1 MSITAADHKTSSD
14 KHGAFAFGETNSNCV
29 KRPRSGGCKSVVEDS
44 ASSCMNCS
52 TDDFARCCNDHCFA
66 PGDRLA
72 VAARAQ
78 LVAHGRQKQTMCS
91 ARRTIVLSQHL
102 LAASHVAA
110 MISRSSDEWKEAH
123 LYLACR
129 THGSTRAYLPSR
141 LGSGAV
147 DNTGK
152 LEHTSTGRTRHERRA
167 HPHTTRVRATNQQAH
182 TNDWF
187 SALFCDETAITGAHR
202 RFARPHPP
210 ARFLIHYSALSS
222 GPLPIG
228 GHDIPRSTPTSG
240 SSGERQEQM

>member
-78 LVAHGRQKQTMCS
+78 LFAHGRQKQTMCS

-110 MISRSSDEWKEAH
+110 MISRSSDEWKEACTCSVWRVV
-123 LYLACR
+123 LTVAQERTCR
-129 THGSTRAYLPSR
+129 HASAPEQWTIRGS
-141 LGSGAV
+141 
-147 DNTGK
+147 
-152 LEHTSTGRTRHERRA
+152 
-167 HPHTTRVRATNQQAH
+167 
-182 TNDWF
+182 
-187 SALFCDETAITGAHR
+187 
-202 RFARPHPP
+202 
-210 ARFLIHYSALSS
+210 
-222 GPLPIG
+222 
-228 GHDIPRSTPTSG
+228 
-240 SSGERQEQM
+240 